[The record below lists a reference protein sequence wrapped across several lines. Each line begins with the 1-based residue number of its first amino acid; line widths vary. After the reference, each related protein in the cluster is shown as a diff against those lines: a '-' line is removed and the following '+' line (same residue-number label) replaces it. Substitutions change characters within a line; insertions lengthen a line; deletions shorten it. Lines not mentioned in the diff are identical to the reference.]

1 MTRHPSPARPSS
13 RQAAIAARDR
23 HQSRLR
29 TITIS
34 AATAGVIATAGVA
47 LTLPGSAHASGAHVN
62 SAQPASSHSGRSSST
77 SSGSSGSSSQS
88 SSGSSGS
95 SSSSGGLS
103 TGSAPSSSSGSGQ
116 VTSGGS

>member
-1 MTRHPSPARPSS
+1 MTPHPSPAQPSS

-62 SAQPASSHSGRSSST
+62 SAQHASSHSGRSSST
-77 SSGSSGSSSQS
+77 SSGSSGSSSQ
-88 SSGSSGS
+88 GSSGS